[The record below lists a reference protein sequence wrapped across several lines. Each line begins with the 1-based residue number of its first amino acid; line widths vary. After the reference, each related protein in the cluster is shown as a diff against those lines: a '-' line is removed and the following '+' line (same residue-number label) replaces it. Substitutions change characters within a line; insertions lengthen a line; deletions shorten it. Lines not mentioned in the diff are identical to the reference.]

1 MKNKNKTLLE
11 AATDMLLNRLETTVS
26 ENISPS
32 VLENLDLLALN
43 TVLESAT
50 DALYDK
56 YVDPEENDNEDIE
69 YGFRALKDDIDNL
82 HDLIRERQIGKPKVK
97 GDEALDLTG
106 AVLEEIS
113 ARCESITK
121 LCDNILRD
129 SYTDFNSTITN
140 FSESADEEDLKEG
153 NSQNAPYGIPY
164 PKFKHDYDSI
174 IGHQELSVIA
184 LMNKSDKQKM
194 IKWINDHMN
203 TEYSY
208 YEFDEDLKEGTE
220 ELDQIKS
227 VMADIANRL
236 KKNPNKTIK
245 TNFGNVVGMG
255 KTVKGF
261 DYIKFQSQ
269 YRGATKDPK
278 IAANDRNSHGY
289 VLKHLT
295 ITD

>member
-1 MKNKNKTLLE
+1 MKNKTLLE
-11 AATDMLLNRLETTVS
+11 AATDMLLNRPQSTVS
-26 ENISPS
+26 ENISPR
-32 VLENLDLLALN
+32 VLETLNLLSLHKILDKAIDA
-43 TVLESAT
+43 VGEKYIKEDDDSEIT
-50 DALYDK
+50 DS
-56 YVDPEENDNEDIE
+56 
-69 YGFRALKDDIDNL
+69 FRALQGDIDDLLNIVEDGKDNL
-82 HDLIRERQIGKPKVK
+82 DSFSGKILQVSPNIKEN
-97 GDEALDLTG
+97 EALDLTG

-113 ARCESITK
+113 ARCESILESMEMIDDIKK
-121 LCDNILRD
+121 LADSILEE
-129 SYTDFNSTITN
+129 SYTDFNSTVIN
-140 FSESADEEDLKEG
+140 FSESADKEELEEG
-153 NSQNAPYGIPY
+153 N
-164 PKFKHDYDSI
+164 
-174 IGHQELSVIA
+174 
-184 LMNKSDKQKM
+184 
-194 IKWINDHMN
+194 
-203 TEYSY
+203 
-208 YEFDEDLKEGTE
+208 E

-255 KTVKGF
+255 KTDKGF

>member
-1 MKNKNKTLLE
+1 MKNKTLLE
-11 AATDMLLNRLETTVS
+11 AATDMLLNRPETTVS

-43 TVLESAT
+43 TVLKSAT

-82 HDLIRERQIGKPKVK
+82 HDLIHERQIGKPKVK

-153 NSQNAPYGIPY
+153 
-164 PKFKHDYDSI
+164 
-174 IGHQELSVIA
+174 
-184 LMNKSDKQKM
+184 
-194 IKWINDHMN
+194 
-203 TEYSY
+203 TEM
-208 YEFDEDLKEGTE
+208 D
-220 ELDQIKS
+220 
-227 VMADIANRL
+227 DIAAAVAEL
-236 KKNPNKTIK
+236 KVGDK
-245 TNFGNVVGMG
+245 TNFGVVVALGGNSVTFKGKDLPKTKITFNQRKMG
-255 KTVKGF
+255 SR
-261 DYIKFQSQ
+261 DYVLSAL
-269 YRGATKDPK
+269 RK
-278 IAANDRNSHGY
+278 IA
-289 VLKHLT
+289 
-295 ITD
+295 